1 MSHDKIKAAA
11 RRRMAETGEPYSA
24 ARRAVLSEQ
33 QAAGDNGAGSDPKR
47 FPISYRDAGFGGW
60 LDRRHYGRGPGRAGV
75 TVEAALLRIRALGD
89 FRLDIPRASVR
100 SVSRSEFPARG
111 WRGMHEVG
119 RGRWLVNG
127 TDDGLVEI
135 VIDPP
140 QRLPRALGTG
150 WFTKRRVNSVIMSLV
165 DPDGFIAAV
174 GRSQTAD

>member
-1 MSHDKIKAAA
+1 MI
-11 RRRMAETGEPYSA
+11 P
-24 ARRAVLSEQ
+24 
-33 QAAGDNGAGSDPKR
+33 
-47 FPISYRDAGFGGW
+47 
-60 LDRRHYGRGPGRAGV
+60 GPTAL
-75 TVEAALLRIRALGD
+75 TVEAGILRIRALGD
-89 FRLDIPRASVR
+89 FRLDIPRSAVR

-111 WRGMHEVG
+111 WRGLHEVG

-127 TDDGLVEI
+127 TDDGLVEL

-140 QRLPRALGTG
+140 QRLARTLGTG

>member
-1 MSHDKIKAAA
+1 MSHDKIKAAT
-11 RRRMAETGEPYSA
+11 RRRMAETGEPYSV
-24 ARRAVLSEQ
+24 ARRAVLGEQ
-33 QAAGDNGAGSDPKR
+33 RAGGAQGAGPDPAW

-60 LDRRHYGRGPGRAGV
+60 LDRRHYGRGPDPAGV
-75 TVEAALLRIRALGD
+75 TVGADLLSIRALGD

-111 WRGMHEVG
+111 WRGMHEVS

-127 TDDGLVEI
+127 TDDRLVEL

-140 QRLPRALGTG
+140 QRLARSLGSG
-150 WFTKRRVNSVIMSLV
+150 WFTKRRVTSVIMSLV

-174 GRSQTAD
+174 QARRC